1 MQATD
6 PIIQLPAARMATRS
20 PRRMLMALGMGLAL
34 SVSPVAGAFLNP
46 AMAQGLPPSFADLV
60 AKFSPAVVDI
70 TTSSIVAAQSDGQ
83 MQVPPGSPF
92 EKFFKDFNGQGG
104 QAPDQQ
110 QMQRSEALGSGYIIS
125 PDGYIVT
132 NNHVIDGA
140 DDIEVETFG
149 HTKLK
154 AKLVG
159 RDLKTDVALLKVD
172 SKEPLPF
179 VSFGDSD
186 KMRVGDWVI
195 AMGNP
200 LGQGFLVSAGI
211 VSARGRELNGTYDD
225 FLQTDA
231 AINKGNSGG
240 PLFNSNGEVIG
251 MNTAIL
257 SPSGG
262 SIGIG
267 FAMSSN
273 VVSKVVD
280 QLKQYGETRRGWL
293 GVRIQDVSQD
303 VADAMGL
310 SEAKG
315 ALVTDVP
322 DGPGKDAGIKSGDVI
337 VKFNGTEVQDS
348 RGLVRSV
355 ADAPI
360 GQVVPVVVLRDGKQT
375 DLSVKLGRREDAEA
389 QTEPAAQKSTPD
401 KPQTGV
407 VLGLTLQPFTDDMAG
422 DLGMQAGDKGLVV
435 MKVDVASEA
444 YTKGLREGDVITEAG
459 QQKIATVKDL
469 EDRVSEAKDAG
480 RKSILLLVRT
490 QGDPRFVA
498 LSLE

>member
-1 MQATD
+1 MPATYPVLQHPAPQAAK
-6 PIIQLPAARMATRS
+6 PQS
-20 PRRMLMALGMGLAL
+20 RRPLMALGLGLAL
-34 SVSPVAGAFLNP
+34 ALSPMAGASF
-46 AMAQGLPPSFADLV
+46 AQSVPPSFADLV
-60 AKFSPAVVDI
+60 EKFSPAVVDI
-70 TTSSIVAAQSDGQ
+70 TTSSIVAAQSGGQ

-92 EKFFKDFNGQGG
+92 EKFFKDFNGQNG
-104 QAPDQQ
+104 QSPDQP
-110 QMQRSEALGSGYIIS
+110 MEKSEALGSGYIIS
-125 PDGYIVT
+125 ADGYIVT
-132 NNHVIDGA
+132 NNHVIEGA

-149 HTKLK
+149 HKTFK
-154 AKLVG
+154 AKVVG

-172 SKEPLPF
+172 SPDALPF

-186 KMRVGDWVI
+186 KMRVGDWVV

-200 LGQGFLVSAGI
+200 LGQGFSVSAGI
-211 VSARGRELNGTYDD
+211 VSARGRELSGTYDD

-240 PLFNSNGEVIG
+240 PLFNVNGEVIG

-267 FAMSSN
+267 FSMASN

-280 QLKQYGETRRGWL
+280 QLKQFGETRRGWL

-310 SEAKG
+310 ADAKG

-322 DGPGKDAGIKSGDVI
+322 DGPGKDAGILSGDVI
-337 VKFNGTEVQDS
+337 VTFNGKDVADS
-348 RGLVRSV
+348 KALVRAV

-360 GQVVPVVVLRDGKQT
+360 GEMVKVVVLRQGKSV
-375 DLSVKLGRREDAEA
+375 DLDVKLGRREEAEA
-389 QTEPAAQKSTPD
+389 QADPEGGKATPAEPQSS
-401 KPQTGV
+401 V
-407 VLGLTLQPFTDDMAG
+407 ILGLTLQPYTDEMAA
-422 DLGMQAGDKGLVV
+422 DLGLQPGDKGLVV
-435 MKVDVASEA
+435 MDVDVASEA
-444 YTKGLREGDVITEAG
+444 YTKGLRQGDLITEAG
-459 QQKIATVKDL
+459 QQKVATLKDIQ
-469 EDRVSEAKDAG
+469 DRVAEAKDAG
-480 RKSILLLVRT
+480 RKSLLLLVRT